1 MTNTNNTPTGSPPP
15 HDGGE
20 ILDTMIN
27 EVVGIDKDEVLE
39 AEIVEFPEPGATAER
54 LGLTL
59 PDDPAEAQE
68 LLLREL
74 AEARQETGE
83 ILGNLQRVAAEFDNY
98 RKRVER
104 DQVENVVRASQRLVE
119 FLLPTLDSFD
129 AALETEARSD
139 TETKMLE
146 GMARTRSQ
154 LMDALAQ
161 EDVEPID
168 AVGQPFDPA
177 LHEAVSVVP
186 GEGDQIVQQ
195 ELRKGYVMRG
205 RVIRPTLVIVGHAQG
220 MA

>member
-1 MTNTNNTPTGSPPP
+1 MTDTNNTPTGSSPPP
-15 HDGGE
+15 DGGE

-27 EVVGIDKDEVLE
+27 EVIGLDQDEVVE
-39 AEIVEFPEPGATAER
+39 AEIVEFPEPEATAER

-59 PDDPAEAQE
+59 PDDPAEAQA

-74 AEARQETGE
+74 AETRQETGE

-104 DQVENVVRASQRLVE
+104 DQLENVVRASQRLVE
-119 FLLPTLDSFD
+119 LLLPALDSFD
-129 AALETEARSD
+129 AALETEARTD
-139 TETKMLE
+139 TETVMLE

-161 EDVEPID
+161 ESVEPID